1 MKKVKFLS
9 GILVALL
16 LLQTLFAFNASAAS
30 ISDVSAFAYKFT
42 KDSSGSAPG
51 DILVE
56 LYCESDPEELITTLG
71 AAFVINT
78 DYVDMVNKK
87 GEVITDS
94 YKADFKTLGKSST
107 VSEAVIGNTEK
118 SFSAFKG
125 LSIASYNASTK
136 LMYVF
141 LCGMSMDGIQ
151 LASKSKVASLY
162 LKSKTGDTLPAG
174 AIRLMKESELGTDC
188 PSKAVFVT
196 EISSKNEVG
205 QTVSP
210 LSLEMDD
217 AVMQGGAKAED
228 DPQEEKATSKK
239 SAEQSG
245 NQPAQEAATKAASEM
260 SEQEIAD
267 EVAKTKAA
275 TDALSLSED
284 QKNSAEYKAFEKALK
299 KAQETVADENATAE
313 QKQQALEELRE
324 AKKAL
329 AEKFSDV
336 AEQFAAEDTAEGS
349 KTGSVWL
356 YVGIGAAVALCAAII
371 IVLIIKK
378 KKNKKQKSL

>member
-1 MKKVKFLS
+1 MNFKKICSIVIVVLM
-9 GILVALL
+9 
-16 LLQTLFAFNASAAS
+16 LLQCAVVFSAAKN
-30 ISDVSAFAYKFT
+30 ISENSSFAYSFT
-42 KDSSGSAPG
+42 KVEDAEAPG
-51 DILVE
+51 DILAT
-56 LYCESDPEELITTLG
+56 LYCQTDPEEPITTLG
-71 AAFVINT
+71 ATFVINT

-210 LSLEMDD
+210 LSLEIDD
-217 AVMQGGAKAED
+217 AVMQGGPKAED

-356 YVGIGAAVALCAAII
+356 YVAIGAAVALCAAII
-371 IVLIIKK
+371 IVLIIKNK
-378 KKNKKQKSL
+378 KKKSL